1 MFESVERKIKQLV
14 RENEGLSED
23 FLRDAAEN
31 YSINEDGEPSTAQY
45 IINGLETEVEKFR
58 EVKEEWD

>member
-23 FLRDAAEN
+23 FLRDAAES